1 MPLRFHLLTICA
13 AIVLLAGPAQAQPP
27 TSDACVAE
35 TKRIFLQGLE
45 WFLERE
51 AVHMARDIAR
61 ERMGPMDGWFR
72 PSQSRYGWKW
82 LASRFDKDND
92 GSIFPKELPGISGA
106 FATLDRDGNG
116 AITATDLDWSPAAP
130 YLKDT
135 ALAGQWFG
143 RTDADANGRI
153 SRQEWDALFD
163 KLAKGKDYLTSEDLK
178 KLLPPA
184 PPPKGIGKG
193 KDPSAKGS
201 SGMPSPATMMHGLLT
216 GEIGSL
222 NEGPRPGQRAPDFT
236 LPTHDGTRQI
246 ALKDFRGKPVVLIFG
261 SFT

>member
-1 MPLRFHLLTICA
+1 M
-13 AIVLLAGPAQAQPP
+13 LAGTARAQPP
-27 TSDACVAE
+27 TPDACVVQA
-35 TKRIFLQGLE
+35 KRLLHEGLA

-51 AVHMARDIAR
+51 AVLMARDIAR
-61 ERMGPMDGWFR
+61 DRLGPGDGWFR
-72 PSQSRYGWKW
+72 LSQSRYDWKW
-82 LASRFDKDND
+82 LAFRFDKDND
-92 GSIFPKELPGISGA
+92 GCIFPKELPGNSGV

-116 AITATDLDWSPAAP
+116 AITAMDLDWSAAAP

-184 PPPKGIGKG
+184 PPPKGTGKG
-193 KDPSAKGS
+193 KDPSAKSG
-201 SGMPSPATMMHGLLT
+201 SGMPSPATMMYGLLT

-246 ALKDFRGKPVVLIFG
+246 SLKDLRGKPVVLIFG